1 MEKCKCAAK
10 LVTPERMEHNNF
22 NTQMDI
28 VVNIK
33 IFLTNL
39 FQSEGV
45 VDNEAN
51 TNEIEYISR
60 QIYFPTFMFLNPKV
74 Y

>member
-33 IFLTNL
+33 KFLTNL